1 MIVSLRQVYGVG
13 QPEEI
18 YTYSTLRQYFKVTL
32 DKVAGRLTQHKKLVI
47 LIDGLDHLTSE
58 SDAQSLSWLPDSWP
72 KHVHVVLTTDTA
84 NGLSMRNLGNHIN
97 RIIRSQQLDGSV
109 ADECFFRI
117 ISLTP
122 EELEAIVD
130 TDLMRSSRT
139 LSLGQRQVRACVPCF
154 DVNCLVSMTPMTLC
168 FLIGLLFSPPTFC
181 HL

>member
-1 MIVSLRQVYGVG
+1 M
-13 QPEEI
+13 
-18 YTYSTLRQYFKVTL
+18 TTLE
-32 DKVAGRLTQHKKLVI
+32 KVANRLTRCRALI
-47 LIDGLDHLTSE
+47 LLLDGLDHFSP
-58 SDAQSLSWLPDSWP
+58 AVAVQSLSWLPDSWP

-84 NGLSMRNLGNHIN
+84 DELSMRNLGNHIN